1 MEGTILQFNQPI
13 KEWKTNIVKHYI
25 IRIFSLLFSTLLYAQ
40 GAATAVPL
48 KMF

>member
-1 MEGTILQFNQPI
+1 MEGKILQFNQPI
-13 KEWKTNIVKHYI
+13 KEWKTNIVKHY